1 MRGHDR
7 LNDIRRRISEMTANN
22 NRTPPRSSRN
32 AEAARAPPISPN
44 NRGFLLDDDDE
55 ATEVEADIS
64 DESEIETIPTFKFQQ
79 PRNPSHAPPR
89 PPRPDTIHVEPAK
102 MTREATIDR
111 NGNKTAKQTE
121 YEGNLPYMS
130 RIADHQYADT
140 KDARRTYERLYDKSE
155 ERAYKNASEQRAAA
169 ERMYNE
175 AENRRYNNKREVR
188 EAQLEKQRMYYEN
201 QEKARQAE
209 LARLEEENRIKR
221 EESIRDF
228 HERHRIKTEEFLR
241 KRREEDLKREE
252 LRKQREAEE
261 ERKEMERFR
270 REVDEE
276 IRRQENEAK
285 LKMAQMDYKDRAN
298 ERYIDKSAKLEEQR
312 MKYADKRDERIHD
325 ERKQRLYQAKEL
337 ADIHND
343 FMDRAQERYFK
354 GVAFRDARVRNHRD
368 WVKIDKE
375 NKGIERERELED
387 IFEEM
392 GLGNPYYYDFT
403 EPMMSA
409 DTRRLVHAGRR
420 GYEYSVLFTGV
431 ENIFAKG
438 NDTYVE
444 FLNGNIKPLPKYED
458 GYNIVYKRL
467 VSNVWIVDVYKYPKS
482 LNEPMYRRE
491 EKDNCNI
498 Q

>member
-1 MRGHDR
+1 
-7 LNDIRRRISEMTANN
+7 MTANN

-32 AEAARAPPISPN
+32 AEAPRAPPISPN

-64 DESEIETIPTFKFQQ
+64 DESEIETIPTFRFQQ
-79 PRNPSHAPPR
+79 PRIPLYNPPKPPR
-89 PPRPDTIHVEPAK
+89 AETVNIEPPRV
-102 MTREATIDR
+102 TRKATIDR
-111 NGNKTAKQTE
+111 DGNKTAEQTTH
-121 YEGNLPYMS
+121 YGNIAYMKH
-130 RIADHQYADT
+130 IVDQQYADGR
-140 KDARRTYERLYDKSE
+140 DARQTYERMQDKTE
-155 ERAYKNASEQRAAA
+155 ERVYKNASEQRAAA

-175 AENRRYNNKREVR
+175 AETRRYNNKREVR

-285 LKMAQMDYKDRAN
+285 LRMAQMDYKDRAN

-354 GVAFRDARVRNHRD
+354 SVAFRDARVRNHRD
-368 WVKIDKE
+368 WVNVDKE

-444 FLNGNIKPLPKYED
+444 FLNGNIKPLPKYSD

-482 LNEPMYRRE
+482 LNEPMHKRKDDE
-491 EKDNCNI
+491 DNCNV